1 MSLFVAGAVCVLLA
15 AGCGG
20 DQGIPGSRLS
30 AATASRLAAASDA
43 VAVALAGGDGCLAGR
58 RASGLAASVETAI
71 TAGRVPLALMP
82 ELRQRVRALRAAIHC
97 VPSPPPAPL
106 QPTTTVST
114 GPPGGGGKHDEQGH
128 GRHGEGG
135 KGKGGG
141 EG

>member
-1 MSLFVAGAVCVLLA
+1 MLLA

-20 DQGIPGSRLS
+20 NQSVSGSRLS
-30 AATASRLAAASDA
+30 AGTASRLAAASDA
-43 VAVALAGGDGCLAGR
+43 VAVALGGGDRCLAGQ

-71 TAGRVPLALMP
+71 AAGRVPLALVP
-82 ELRQRVRALRAAIHC
+82 ELRHRVQVLRAAIHC
-97 VPSPPPAPL
+97 VPSPPPTAS
-106 QPTTTVST
+106 QPTTTVAG
-114 GPPGGGGKHDEQGH
+114 GPPGSGGGKHGDDQGH

>member
-1 MSLFVAGAVCVLLA
+1 MLLA

-20 DQGIPGSRLS
+20 NQSISGSRLS
-30 AATASRLAAASDA
+30 VATASRLAAASDA

-71 TAGRVPLALMP
+71 TAGQVPLALVP

-97 VPSPPPAPL
+97 VPSPPPAPS

-114 GPPGGGGKHDEQGH
+114 GPPGSGGGKHGDEQGH